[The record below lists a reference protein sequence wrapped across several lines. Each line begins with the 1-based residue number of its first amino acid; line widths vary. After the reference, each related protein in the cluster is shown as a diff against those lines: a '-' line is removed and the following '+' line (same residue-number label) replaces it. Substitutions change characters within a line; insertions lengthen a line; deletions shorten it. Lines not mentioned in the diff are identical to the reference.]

1 MSTTTTTTAS
11 AALLVERRRAWKTP
25 FTEAMGIRLP
35 LVSAPMAGVS
45 GGLLASEVTR
55 AGGLGMISAGHLRN
69 LADLEAQIE
78 IFVESTN
85 AAKAKAAIAIAMED
99 SDNRSSS
106 SPSSPSSPATSDLAI
121 GFIGFSSLA
130 TPTGWEDYEYILRK
144 YRPKAVQF
152 FAPFLVERPGRC
164 GGGGGGTEDN
174 VQLARAHGSKFIA
187 QVCSMSDVRLAV
199 RHGGVDA
206 IICQGGEAGGHG
218 LRRELG
224 NSAMA
229 LASQAKRMMTAT
241 SSSSSSSS
249 IIPVL
254 ASGGVV
260 NGRHVASALC
270 YCDGV
275 SMGTRYWA
283 CRESIGDGRMQR
295 RLVDDGDGSSSSCDG
310 VLRTVVFD
318 AIHNETSSDVK
329 WPYPY
334 DSVGALR
341 NETTTEWDGR
351 PYSELRKA
359 MDETD
364 LLERYGKCKEIPD
377 ASVVQVLAGEGVE
390 EIDIIEGAYDITL
403 RIEQEAIDAID
414 RLRSLCM

>member
-85 AAKAKAAIAIAMED
+85 AAKAKAAIAIATED
-99 SDNRSSS
+99 SYNRSSS

-187 QVCSMSDVRLAV
+187 QVCSMSDVGLAV

-241 SSSSSSSS
+241 SSSSSS

-341 NETTTEWDGR
+341 NETTDGVGRKAVFGIAKGDGR
-351 PYSELRKA
+351 DGPVGKIRK
-359 MDETD
+359 MQGDSRCQRRSGTIGGGGGGD
-364 LLERYGKCKEIPD
+364 RYHRG
-377 ASVVQVLAGEGVE
+377 GVRHH
-390 EIDIIEGAYDITL
+390 AK
-403 RIEQEAIDAID
+403 D
-414 RLRSLCM
+414 RTGGDRCHR